1 MPKKEIWD
9 SYASWYEKLL
19 AQKFALGPSR
29 KLILK
34 NLASIPEN
42 AKILDVGCAIGQLCR
57 EIKSLHPNAEITGI
71 DPAEKMIERAK
82 TLSETTDIRYFAT
95 ELEKLP
101 ENEKFD
107 IIVSTNAF
115 PYVMDKKF
123 FLQCVKNHLNP
134 GGRLLILFANNNNL
148 YDALWLVFVKLTTSK
163 AEYLSNKK
171 MSRLLTECNFSI
183 KSIQRIETAFFIPS
197 VYMFECTSD

>member
-1 MPKKEIWD
+1 MPNKEIWD

-34 NLASIPEN
+34 NITDIPEK

-57 EIKSLHPNAEITGI
+57 EIKSLHPMVEITGI
-71 DPAEKMIERAK
+71 DPAEKMIERAR
-82 TLSETTDIRYFAT
+82 TLSENSDIRYFAT

-171 MSRLLTECNFSI
+171 MSSLLTECNFHI

-197 VYMFECTSD
+197 VYMFGCTT

>member
-1 MPKKEIWD
+1 MPNKEIWD

-34 NLASIPEN
+34 NLSEIPEN

-57 EIKSLHPNAEITGI
+57 EIKSIHPTANITGI

-82 TLSETTDIRYFAT
+82 MLSENIDIRYVAT

-123 FLQCVKNHLNP
+123 FLKCVKNHLNP
-134 GGRLLILFANNNNL
+134 GGRLLILFANNNNF

-171 MSRLLTECNFSI
+171 MSSLLKICNFNI

-197 VYMFECTSD
+197 VYMFECTT

>member
-1 MPKKEIWD
+1 MPNKEIWD
-9 SYASWYEKLL
+9 SYAGWYEKLL

-34 NLASIPEN
+34 NLTDIPEN

-57 EIKSLHPNAEITGI
+57 EIKNLHPCAEVTGI
-71 DPAEKMIERAK
+71 DPAEKMIERAR
-82 TLSETTDIRYFAT
+82 TFNENSEIRYFAT
-95 ELEKLP
+95 ELEKLA

-115 PYVMDKKF
+115 PYVLDKKY
-123 FLQCVKNHLNP
+123 FLKCVREHLNP

-148 YDALWLVFVKLTTSK
+148 YDFIWLVFVKFTTSK

-171 MSRLLTECNFSI
+171 MSRLLTESNFKI

-197 VYMFECTSD
+197 VHLFECIV

>member
-1 MPKKEIWD
+1 MPNKKIWD
-9 SYASWYEKLL
+9 SYAGWYEKLL

-34 NLASIPEN
+34 NLTEIPEN
-42 AKILDVGCAIGQLCR
+42 VKILDVGCAIGQLCR
-57 EIKSLHPNAEITGI
+57 EIKSLHPTSEVTGI
-71 DPAEKMIERAK
+71 DPAEKMIERAR
-82 TLSETTDIRYFAT
+82 TLSENSDIRYFAT

-115 PYVMDKKF
+115 PYVMDKIF
-123 FLQCVKNHLNP
+123 FLKCAHNHLNP

-171 MSRLLTECNFSI
+171 MSSLLKICNFNI

-197 VYMFECTSD
+197 VYMFECTI

>member
-1 MPKKEIWD
+1 MPNKKIWD

-34 NLASIPEN
+34 NLADIPEN
-42 AKILDVGCAIGQLCR
+42 AKILDIGCAIGQLCR
-57 EIKSLHPNAEITGI
+57 EIKIQYPGAEVTGI

-82 TLSETTDIRYFAT
+82 ALSENTNIRFITTEA
-95 ELEKLP
+95 EKLP
-101 ENEKFD
+101 EDEKFD

-115 PYVMDKKF
+115 PYVMDKKY
-123 FLQCVKNHLNP
+123 FLQCLHNHLNP
-134 GGRLLILFANNNNL
+134 GGRLLILFANTNNW

-171 MSRLLTECNFSI
+171 MSSLLKICNFNI

-197 VYMFECTSD
+197 VYMFECTV